1 MIIEQYRPP
10 KKTIQDTNRMIDSMV
25 KDRMARKNQETAK
38 ALDQVR
44 KSLERFRAR
53 HYRTIEIEDLD
64 LSLRDSINDLIKIIY
79 RLEKEV

>member
-1 MIIEQYRPP
+1 MIIEQYHPP

-38 ALDQVR
+38 ALDHVR

-53 HYRTIEIEDLD
+53 HYRTIEIEEMN
-64 LSLRDSINDLIKIIY
+64 LSLRDSINDLIKLIA

>member
-1 MIIEQYRPP
+1 MIIEQHTP
-10 KKTIQDTNRMIDSMV
+10 KKNIQDTNRMIDSMV

-38 ALDQVR
+38 ALDHVR

-53 HYRTIEIEDLD
+53 HYRTIEIENLD

-79 RLEKEV
+79 KLEKEV